1 MVNQRRS
8 LAVGRPATLSRAA
21 PGVGQG
27 CRGSGGERGRAV
39 TPESDGAFHPVPR
52 RAACPF
58 CAGAAAVADLAPAVE
73 AVYCI
78 ALAEEPE
85 RAERAA
91 DLFHALGLC
100 RAVTFY
106 RPRRG
111 VEFSAAVW
119 ASHREVARHAL
130 AEGARRA
137 LIFEDDVVLPPNW
150 PRRRRRVLRALER
163 LPPDWWGFF
172 LGHRPVQ
179 GYFVMHDVMRVRS
192 MYTHAYI
199 ANAPLLA
206 WLAKTE
212 PMDPR
217 VPVRGQNPAI
227 DSAFANLPGMY
238 ALFPMIA
245 LQRFMGAYR
254 FDAALDPT
262 GRRRSLLDPGR
273 YQYLTKYHGLRA
285 AEAATVLA
293 SPVHRLTLERR
304 RAASGRRRSE
314 EARLIAESGLL
325 DDAFYRATYPGVAAA
340 GMGSL
345 MHYLWF
351 GAAEGRDPHPL
362 FNTRH
367 YLGQKPDLAPG
378 ENPLA
383 HYIRSGWRQGLDP
396 HPAFDTSGYLEA
408 HPDLAVS
415 GPNPLVHFLRGQ
427 GRA

>member
-1 MVNQRRS
+1 M
-8 LAVGRPATLSRAA
+8 A
-21 PGVGQG
+21 PD
-27 CRGSGGERGRAV
+27 
-39 TPESDGAFHPVPR
+39 SDGPFHPVSR
-52 RAACPF
+52 RPECPY
-58 CAGAAAVADLAPAVE
+58 CAGVAAAADLAPAVE
-73 AVYCI
+73 AAYCI

-91 DLFHALGLC
+91 DLFHAVGLC

-130 AEGARRA
+130 ARGLPRA
-137 LIFEDDVVLPPNW
+137 LILEDDVFLPRSW

-163 LPPDWWGFF
+163 LPSGWWGFF

-179 GYFVMHDVMRVRS
+179 GHFVTHDVMRVRS

-199 ANAPLLA
+199 ANAPLLD
-206 WLAKTE
+206 WLAETE

-217 VPVRGQNPAI
+217 VPVRGRNPAI

-262 GRRRSLLDPGR
+262 GRRRSILDPGR

-285 AEAATVLA
+285 AEAAAVAL

-304 RAASGRRRSE
+304 RAQSGRRRSE

-325 DDAFYRATYPGVAAA
+325 DDAFYRAAYPGVAAA
-340 GMGSL
+340 GMEPL

-367 YLGQKPDLAPG
+367 YLGQRPDLSRD

-396 HPAFDTSGYLEA
+396 HPGFDTSAHLEA
-408 HPDLAVS
+408 HPELAAA
-415 GPNPLVHFLRGQ
+415 GLNPLVHFLRSRG
-427 GRA
+427 GA